1 MTTLHI
7 QPKNPTFCIALLAL
21 GLLTAIKSNSI
32 PPEVG
37 IWTLRLPKNYRQI
50 LPYCTPE

>member
-7 QPKNPTFCIALLAL
+7 HPQNPTFCIALLAL

-32 PPEVG
+32 PPEAG
-37 IWTLRLPKNYRQI
+37 I
-50 LPYCTPE
+50 